1 MSWNASGAE
10 RVKSFRLYQELEAE
24 YNRLQ
29 ESKGDLEA
37 ELARKNLLIRRL
49 ADALAELGGN
59 SASKTAAEEFLAA
72 EGVTTREATKS
83 ASKAIVEPKR
93 AISGTMAK
101 VTLPPNTVAVGP
113 GIRKSTIPLAMMNPP
128 ANAPKGK

>member
-24 YNRLQ
+24 YNRLV

-37 ELARKNLLIRRL
+37 EIARKNLLIRRL

-59 SASKTAAEEFLAA
+59 SASRKAAEEFLAA
-72 EGVTTREATKS
+72 EGATTRGATKS
-83 ASKAIVEPKR
+83 ASSVNVAPKR
-93 AISGTMAK
+93 AISGTMVK
-101 VTLPPNTVAVGP
+101 VAVPPNTVAVGP
-113 GIRKSTIPLAMMNPP
+113 GIRKSTVPLAMMSPP
-128 ANAPKGK
+128 ETAKGK